1 MKNRCVMIYI
11 MGNVSLEKPYGPR
24 LLLSYSLQILRFT
37 FDLMGFLVE
46 KVFINKRYLHLI
58 LFYFLLHS
66 LTLILVSSSFL
77 CDSYEVIF
85 LLNFWLLGPLLF
97 LPFYNCCQSFSR
109 SLYWHICLLFIISLF
124 HTYFFNIWYGD
135 FLWWHLLVSG
145 CVISPYGSYAS

>member
-1 MKNRCVMIYI
+1 MIYI

-85 LLNFWLLGPLLF
+85 LLNFWLLSPLLF

-109 SLYWHICLLFIISLF
+109 SLCWHICLLSIFSLF

-145 CVISPYGSYAS
+145 YVISPYGSYAS